1 MTQADSVHSTPP
13 TNTPISQNDAPSRRR
28 FLSQAAGVAAGGTV
42 LALAAVSATAD
53 AAAPTVALASSGT
66 DPIFALIEEY
76 RAAAK
81 TAAAAASELSRREEM
96 LLEQGLGTCPFI
108 SVLNPSGTPSQEP
121 TTVYTHEYI
130 DRLIPPERFS
140 KRNAK
145 AHASLD
151 ARREQRKTIMGDSE
165 EVLYAAQDAETE
177 AVDEL
182 VWTPP
187 KTIAGVLAL
196 LELWPELRRSR
207 VLDDDQTDAIT
218 ISVADA
224 LRGIHQLPE
233 AGATVIP
240 VVQA

>member
-1 MTQADSVHSTPP
+1 MSQADSTNIIVRPAVST
-13 TNTPISQNDAPSRRR
+13 RRR
-28 FLSQAAGVAAGGTV
+28 FLSQAAGLAGGGAA
-42 LALAAVSATAD
+42 LALATVSATA
-53 AAAPTVALASSGT
+53 AAVAPMAALASSDA
-66 DPIFALIEEY
+66 DPIFALIEDY
-76 RAAAK
+76 RTAAK
-81 TAAAAASELSRREEM
+81 TAAAAASEVSRREDM
-96 LLEQGLGTCPFI
+96 LLEQGLGTRPFI
-108 SVLNPSGTPSQEP
+108 SVLNPNGTPSQEP

-130 DRLIPPERFS
+130 DRLLPPDRFS

-151 ARREQRKTIMGDSE
+151 ARRKRHNAIMGDSE
-165 EVLYAAQDAETE
+165 EVMYAAQDAETE

-196 LELWPELRRSR
+196 LELLPELRRSR
-207 VLDDDQTDAIT
+207 VLDDDQTEAIT

-233 AGATVIP
+233 ASETVSTP
-240 VVQA
+240 LVQA

>member
-1 MTQADSVHSTPP
+1 MHSMPP
-13 TNTPISQNDAPSRRR
+13 INTPITDATSRRH
-28 FLSQAAGVAAGGTV
+28 FLSQAAGVAAGAS
-42 LALAAVSATAD
+42 ALAPATVSATAG
-53 AAAPTVALASSGT
+53 AAAPMAAVASSGV
-66 DPIFALIEEY
+66 DPIFSLIEDY
-76 RAAAK
+76 RTAAK
-81 TAAAAASELSRREEM
+81 TVASAASEVSRREDM
-96 LLEQGLGTCPFI
+96 LLEQGLGTRPFI
-108 SVLNPSGTPSQEP
+108 SVLNPNGTPSQEP

-130 DRLIPPERFS
+130 DRLLPPDRFS

-145 AHASLD
+145 AHESLD
-151 ARREQRKTIMGDSE
+151 ARRKQHTTIMGDSE

-196 LELWPELRRSR
+196 LEFWSELRRSR

-233 AGATVIP
+233 AGATVSIP